1 MPFES
6 IRHSPPHILEE
17 IWRQLAEAAI
27 QRQSPWRL
35 PVLSTVGEIGP
46 EGRIVVLRGV
56 DPEQRRLIAHV
67 DARSPKVTQLQAT
80 PHAVWTFFHPSE
92 AIQLRVKTLARL
104 HFDDEFAEE
113 QWRLT
118 PPSSRKSYLS
128 THAPSSPL
136 PGPVSTLPEEYC
148 SRELSEAELGQGRT
162 HFCVV
167 AGEVREFDWYDLNPH
182 GHLRLRF
189 TWQEDRFFPQWIAP

>member
-1 MPFES
+1 MLFES
-6 IRHSPPHILEE
+6 IRHSPLLILEE

-35 PVLSTVGEIGP
+35 PVLSTAGEIGP
-46 EGRIVVLRGV
+46 EARIVVLRAV
-56 DPEQRRLIAHV
+56 DPGQRQLIAHI

-80 PHAVWTFFHPSE
+80 PHAVWTFFQPGE
-92 AIQLRVKTLARL
+92 AIQLRVKTLVQL

-118 PPSSRKSYLS
+118 PGSSRKSYLS
-128 THAPSSPL
+128 TLAPGSPL
-136 PGPVSTLPEEYC
+136 PGPVSTLPEEYR
-148 SRELSEAELGQGRT
+148 SRALSEAELGQGRA

-167 AGEVREFDWYDLNPH
+167 VGEVREFDWYDLNPH

-189 TWQEDRFFPQWIAP
+189 TWHEGRFLPQWIAP